1 MPVGE
6 IMGYV
11 AAGVTGLIVVMRL
24 IDTYFSE
31 RRRGR
36 QTGDEQL
43 NMARIAVFQPT
54 AELYRHATLEQLMG
68 EIHARIGE
76 IHHVVMA
83 EDEERKAIERAKLA
97 ADLEELETLRRKERE
112 RG

>member
-1 MPVGE
+1 MAVGE

-31 RRRGR
+31 RRRGK
-36 QTGDEQL
+36 QAGDDQMS
-43 NMARIAVFQPT
+43 MARIAVFQPS
-54 AELYRHATLEQLMG
+54 AEQYRHATFEQIVG

-76 IHHVVMA
+76 IHRVVMA

-97 ADLEELETLRRKERE
+97 ADLEELEALRRKERE
-112 RG
+112 RK

>member
-1 MPVGE
+1 MAVGE

-24 IDTYFSE
+24 VDTYFSE

-36 QTGDEQL
+36 QEGDEQL
-43 NMARIAVFQPT
+43 SLARIAVFQPS
-54 AELYRHATLEQLMG
+54 ADRYRHATLEQIVG

-76 IHHVVMA
+76 IHQVIMA
-83 EDEERKAIERAKLA
+83 GDAERKASERAKLA
-97 ADLEELETLRRKERE
+97 ADLEELEELRQKERN
-112 RG
+112 RS

>member
-24 IDTYFSE
+24 IDTYFAE

-36 QTGDEQL
+36 QAGDEQL
-43 NMARIAVFQPT
+43 SMARIAVFQPM
-54 AELYRHATLEQLMG
+54 ADQYRHATFEQIVG
-68 EIHARIGE
+68 EIHARVGE
-76 IHHVVMA
+76 IHRVVMA
-83 EDEERKAIERAKLA
+83 EDEERKACERARLA
-97 ADLEELETLRRKERE
+97 ADLEELEELRRRDRE
-112 RG
+112 RR